1 MSFPRYP
8 SYKDSGV
15 EWLGAVPEHWKT
27 SRLKDSLKELYSG
40 GTPESGN
47 SDYWADDEVESIP
60 WVAIGDMT
68 RAPVVATT
76 EKRITPAGLAS
87 KRLRVLPAGTL
98 LYSMYASLGK
108 VAVLGLPATINQA
121 ILGIVPDPD
130 KADQGF
136 LRYWLNKIESHLELF
151 SSSNTQDNLN
161 AGKIRSFALLVPPLP
176 EQTQIAAFLDRE
188 TAKIDALVAEQRRL
202 MELLKEK
209 RQTVISHAVTQGLNP
224 HAPMKP
230 SGIEWLGDVPAHWEV
245 TPIGHLSESLSY
257 GFTNPMPTTD
267 EGPYM
272 LTANDVDYGKVKYD
286 SARRTSFDAFSNDV
300 TEKSRP
306 KKGDVLITKDGT
318 LGRVAIHEGQD
329 ACINQSVAS
338 LRVKLELLRPEFMS
352 TCLLG
357 GLYQGRMIY
366 DAGGTTIK
374 HIYIS
379 RLAKMPIAYPSLAE
393 QDQVMAF
400 LWDEMIKF
408 DTLAAEAQRAIA
420 LLQER
425 RTALISAAVTGQID
439 VRTPT

>member
-8 SYKDSGV
+8 NYKDSGV
-15 EWLGAVPEHWKT
+15 EWLGEVPGHWKT

-47 SDYWADDEVESIP
+47 SDYWADDEGESIP

-161 AGKIRSFALLVPPLP
+161 AGKVRSFALLVPPLP

-188 TAKIDALVAEQRRL
+188 TAKIDGLVAEQRRL

-209 RQTVISHAVTQGLNP
+209 RQAVISHAVTQGLNP

-230 SGIEWLGDVPAHWEV
+230 SGIEWLGDVPAHWQLKPLKYLGAITSGYAFKSSDFSASGV
-245 TPIGHLSESLSY
+245 RVLKS
-257 GFTNPMPTTD
+257 PMFKHTHWT
-267 EGPYM
+267 GPM
-272 LTANDVDYGKVKYD
+272 
-286 SARRTSFDAFSNDV
+286 
-300 TEKSRP
+300 
-306 KKGDVLITKDGT
+306 
-318 LGRVAIHEGQD
+318 
-329 ACINQSVAS
+329 
-338 LRVKLELLRPEFMS
+338 
-352 TCLLG
+352 
-357 GLYQGRMIY
+357 
-366 DAGGTTIK
+366 
-374 HIYIS
+374 
-379 RLAKMPIAYPSLAE
+379 
-393 QDQVMAF
+393 
-400 LWDEMIKF
+400 
-408 DTLAAEAQRAIA
+408 
-420 LLQER
+420 
-425 RTALISAAVTGQID
+425 
-439 VRTPT
+439 TPTSQIRSMNSIRSLQLRTGTWFLH